1 MNRCFNIEKY
11 LAVFMDKEKFQR
23 QLDSL
28 LDTEQVEHLHQLEEM
43 ALLAGKALKERD
55 MERYQEAEIILESLE
70 EASSELHG
78 FLHGLSAAIAAK
90 NSDKQEPFKDE
101 FLIRQF
107 ADLPESVQSSIAND
121 FWQVDPELA
130 TILNKFMALSIKEAM
145 THNDK
150 TINYKLPSGRDEF
163 ATVKIPAG
171 VQHGV
176 TFKFPGMGDDAIKN
190 MPRGDLMVIMSVLDS
205 DGYTRKGNDLYTDKT
220 IDCFQAIRGHDF
232 NLKTLEDKIIK
243 VKVPAGTQPNT
254 VLQVKG
260 QGMPVHKTIGI
271 RGNLYVKIHVLI
283 PQLSAA
289 DLKKIKDL

>member
-1 MNRCFNIEKY
+1 MKNYYDILGVSEDASNDQIK
-11 LAVFMDKEKFQR
+11 
-23 QLDSL
+23 
-28 LDTEQVEHLHQLEEM
+28 
-43 ALLAGKALKERD
+43 KA
-55 MERYQEAEIILESLE
+55 
-70 EASSELHG
+70 
-78 FLHGLSAAIAAK
+78 
-90 NSDKQEPFKDE
+90 FKDIAKKE
-101 FLIRQF
+101 HPDRGGDEARFKEANEAYDTLKSSQKRHDYDTMRKFGGTRQGGGQHPF
-107 ADLPESVQSSIAND
+107 FNEDIFGDFFSGFQNGDMDFGGKFNFTQGPGGARTFRSQPRGNRNVQ
-121 FWQVDPELA
+121 VR
-130 TILNKFMALSIKEAM
+130 MALSIKEAM
-145 THNDK
+145 TQNDK